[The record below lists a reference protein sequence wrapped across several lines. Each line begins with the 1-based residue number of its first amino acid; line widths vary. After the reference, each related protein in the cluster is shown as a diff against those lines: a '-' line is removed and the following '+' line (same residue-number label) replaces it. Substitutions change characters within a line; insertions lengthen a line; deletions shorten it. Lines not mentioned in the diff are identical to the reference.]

1 MTPPFIVFS
10 DLDGCLLDRRTFS
23 AEAARPAVDALAEAG
38 IPLVFCTSQTR
49 AEVEHHRR
57 ILDNDD
63 PFVVENGGA
72 IFIPRGYFPFPHA
85 LTRTEGGYA
94 VVELGVRYER
104 LVRLFQDIR
113 RTTGLDL
120 RGFSDMGHSR
130 ALEDAAPGS
139 VAEHGRHTPLTQ
151 AANDVGVGLD
161 HHVGNLE
168 AIERL
173 ADGAAHPPEPAEHD
187 VAGGRRGLR
196 PGDGR
201 RSGPRAQPE
210 AEPPEP
216 SGAHAHEERIEE
228 DAEEGSGQDRA
239 VDRVVHVPRVARHLH
254 QHERELADLGQPDAH
269 KERRGQGLSEE
280 PYHRGADDC
289 LAPHDQHHKAHQQG
303 HVAQD
308 RAQVDER
315 AHRHEEQGAE
325 RIP

>member
-85 LTRTEGGYA
+85 LTRTEGCYA

-120 RGFSDMGHSR
+120 RGFSDMTEDEIVSLTGLDPTSAARAKVRDYDEPFTASLTPIEEGILIEEARSRGLTVSRGGRFFHLMGGHSKGLAAELLIR
-130 ALEDAAPGS
+130 LYRTRWRPLPVVALGEGANDLSLLLLADHPVVIPRDWGVVDPAYRLGDWHVAPAPGPF
-139 VAEHGRHTPLTQ
+139 GWK
-151 AANDVGVGLD
+151 
-161 HHVGNLE
+161 LE
-168 AIERL
+168 VLRLLGHELHAI
-173 ADGAAHPPEPAEHD
+173 A
-187 VAGGRRGLR
+187 
-196 PGDGR
+196 
-201 RSGPRAQPE
+201 
-210 AEPPEP
+210 
-216 SGAHAHEERIEE
+216 
-228 DAEEGSGQDRA
+228 
-239 VDRVVHVPRVARHLH
+239 
-254 QHERELADLGQPDAH
+254 
-269 KERRGQGLSEE
+269 
-280 PYHRGADDC
+280 
-289 LAPHDQHHKAHQQG
+289 
-303 HVAQD
+303 
-308 RAQVDER
+308 
-315 AHRHEEQGAE
+315 
-325 RIP
+325 